1 MTEIESQ
8 TTLKNI
14 VDDWTRKNEREV
26 LQGLEVKTPMELLK
40 FERRLLL
47 MVVSLGALIIAWILR
62 TRIEEKGFQKRTKR
76 AFLRGHKEYR
86 HQSNKTTSART
97 LFGNKVRV
105 KCNFCVTKRTNH
117 KRRLGKNGTGSYPAL
132 EALGIRHQVTPAL
145 ASEIA
150 MCVTEGPS
158 MMAVRERLERYGLS
172 FGVKVIKRISECFAR
187 AGLAVRNAWVSS
199 EGEAPCPL
207 VPANE
212 TYAGCRVLI
221 GNDGGRLRT
230 RKAKTGRI
238 RDGMKRHGF
247 NADWREPKML
257 AIRVLDA
264 MGAVL
269 RTEHPVYD
277 GTIGDADAVFSI
289 LRAHL
294 KARHI
299 ELAAEVV
306 CNCDGAPWIWDRM
319 GNLLD
324 ELGVERSTT
333 TLVLDYFHAVE
344 HITAVADGKRSWSR
358 KKRTRWMNRMKRIL
372 IGGKV
377 AELIHELGKLA
388 RGRAAPG
395 VRREMRHFEQNRER
409 MCYDLLAGK
418 RLPKGSGA
426 TESAMRQVVNMRLKG
441 AGMFWLLENAEG
453 LLHLRCYLKAGRWN
467 AMEEAVFSGAW

>member
-1 MTEIESQ
+1 MTEMESQ

-14 VDDWTRKNEREV
+14 VDDWTTKNEREV

-47 MVVSLGALIIAWILR
+47 MVVALGALIIAWILR
-62 TRIEEKGFQKRTKR
+62 TKIEDKGFQKRTKR
-76 AFLRGHKEYR
+76 SFLRSHAGYR
-86 HQSNKTTSART
+86 HQSNKTTSVRT
-97 LFGNKVRV
+97 LFGNMVRV

-132 EALGIRHQVTPAL
+132 ETLGIRHKVTPAL

-172 FGVKVIKRISECFAR
+172 FGVKVIKRISECFAK

-199 EGEAPCPL
+199 GGEAPCPL
-207 VPANE
+207 VPTDE

-230 RKAKTGRI
+230 RKAKAGRI
-238 RDGMKRHGF
+238 RDGKKRHGF
-247 NADWREPKML
+247 DADWREPKML

-264 MGAVL
+264 MGAVV

-277 GTIGDADAVFSI
+277 GTIGDADALFSI

-299 ELAAEVV
+299 ELAAEIV
-306 CNCDGAPWIWDRM
+306 CNCDGALWIWDRM

-324 ELGVERSTT
+324 ELGVERSKT

-358 KKRTRWMNRMKRIL
+358 KKRTRWMNHMKRIL
-372 IGGKV
+372 IDGKV

-388 RGRAAPG
+388 RGRAAPR
-395 VRREMRHFEQNRER
+395 VRREMRYFEQNSER
-409 MCYDLLAGK
+409 MRYDLLAEK

-426 TESAMRQVVNMRLKG
+426 TESAIRQVVNMRLKG
-441 AGMFWLLENAEG
+441 AGMFWLVENAEG

-467 AMEEAVFSGAW
+467 AMEEAVFNGAW